1 MAATRLGLGIAAA
14 SGRAAYEPIVS
25 IWDLVIV
32 GGGPVGLV
40 TALAARR
47 LGLSALVLEQA
58 HGLPQK
64 ACGEGLMPGA
74 VSALEQL
81 GVSLSGAREFRG
93 VRFLDGH
100 TVASASFL
108 ERPGRA
114 LSRGLLMQRLS
125 ERASELDVPV
135 RRGQTVRHFRYQ
147 DGVVQVDANASPGSN
162 VSYQARLLVAA
173 DGLRSPIRRKLGY
186 ELPPRRMPRFGVRC
200 HFRVAPWSDWVEVH
214 WHEQAEAY
222 VTPLA
227 SDLVGVAVLSHGRA
241 LAPERWAALFPALAE
256 RLAGAVAC
264 ERARGAGP
272 FEQRVRGVLAPGV
285 ALVGDAAGYLDALTG
300 EGLAIGFAC
309 AQALVERVAAG
320 KLERYP
326 ADHRRLTATYYRM
339 TGLLLALAGR
349 PGLRRWAIRYLS
361 RHPQSFSALLSR
373 SVRASRGVPAP
384 AGDPWAPGAANLT
397 LARGRPRLHERA

>member
-1 MAATRLGLGIAAA
+1 
-14 SGRAAYEPIVS
+14 VNV
-25 IWDLVIV
+25 WDLVIA

-40 TALAARR
+40 TALGARR

-58 HGLPQK
+58 RGLPLK

-81 GVSLSGAREFRG
+81 GVSLSDAREFRG
-93 VRFLDGH
+93 VRFHDGDS
-100 TVASASFL
+100 VASASFR

-114 LSRGLLMQRLS
+114 LSRGLLLQRLS
-125 ERASELDVPV
+125 ERARELDVPV
-135 RRGQTVRHFRYQ
+135 RAGQTLRNFRYQ
-147 DGVVQVDANASPGSN
+147 DGLVQLDASTPGGS
-162 VSYQARLLVAA
+162 VKYQARLLVAA

-186 ELPPRRMPRFGVRC
+186 ELPPRRPPRFGVQC

-241 LAPERWAALFPALAE
+241 LAPEHWSTLFPALAQ

-272 FEQRVRGVLAPGV
+272 LEQRVRGVLAPGV

-300 EGLAIGFAC
+300 EGLALGFAC
-309 AQALVERVAAG
+309 ARALVERVAAG
-320 KLERYP
+320 ELARYP
-326 ADHRRLTATYYRM
+326 ADYRRLTATYYRM
-339 TGLLLALAGR
+339 TGLLLTLAGR
-349 PGLRRWAIRYLS
+349 PVLRRWVIRYLS
-361 RHPQSFSALLSR
+361 RHPQLFSSLLAR
-373 SVRASRGVPAP
+373 SVHIPAP
-384 AGDPWAPGAANLT
+384 LAAAPS
-397 LARGRPRLHERA
+397 PRLAALPAPRT